1 MDEQTQIQCLETQL
15 NERERTIAAQRK
27 EIEALHGKVEA
38 YETSLDVFGKV
49 FDCLKAISERDA

>member
-1 MDEQTQIQCLETQL
+1 MDEQTQIQCLEMQI
-15 NERERTIAAQRK
+15 NECERTIATQRK
-27 EIEALHGKVEA
+27 EIEALHGKLEA